1 MANQG
6 TVYRALNRSIDEAA
20 KAGRIDKAAQG
31 ALIAVARKVARVM
44 DDPEWPMVCAD
55 ESGRGKLDNVS
66 PSVLLKY
73 CEALGICPDLSR
85 DERKAVKTSLS
96 RLRDGVSVIKRAG

>member
-73 CEALGICPDLSR
+73 CEALGVCPELSKAEKKEVRSQLSKMR
-85 DERKAVKTSLS
+85 DEVR
-96 RLRDGVSVIKRAG
+96 VIKAAG

>member
-73 CEALGICPDLSR
+73 CEALGICPEIPRADAKRNRGDL
-85 DERKAVKTSLS
+85 D
-96 RLRDGVSVIKRAG
+96 RLRDGIKTMKLVG